1 MNHAGFCH
9 ACSGDPQKEIGSKWR
24 LNAYRRIPYLAA
36 IRKLR
41 LDRASVIASP
51 FLTQVPP
58 PTAAL
63 PPPSS
68 GELDAQDAV
77 RQREAERVK
86 ETAAAVALARMDAMN
101 VKAPAKRKYDTNGE
115 VKDDQE
121 DDEAFKTPPKKVAQ
135 RPNEKK
141 RPASPSMASPPPAKS
156 VKSEKGKE
164 ATKAKVELTHTK
176 CRSYWL
182 VRVTGSSEYGCMQFS
197 YKTSSEEKAFAE
209 AKKHCIKVCKD
220 LGVEVPAVARK

>member
-9 ACSGDPQKEIGSKWR
+9 ASSGDPQKEIGSKWR

-41 LDRASVIASP
+41 LYRASVIASP
-51 FLTQVPP
+51 YLTPVPP

-101 VKAPAKRKYDTNGE
+101 VKAPAKRKDDTNDE

-121 DDEAFKTPPKKVAQ
+121 DDEAFKTPPKKAAQ
-135 RPNEKK
+135 KPNEKK
-141 RPASPSMASPPPAKS
+141 RPASPSLPSPPAKS
-156 VKSEKGKE
+156 VKAEIGKE

-182 VRVTGSSEYGCMQFS
+182 VRVTGRFLRAAG
-197 YKTSSEEKAFAE
+197 
-209 AKKHCIKVCKD
+209 
-220 LGVEVPAVARK
+220 

>member
-36 IRKLR
+36 IRKLT
-41 LDRASVIASP
+41 LDRASVASP
-51 FLTQVPP
+51 FLMQVPP
-58 PTAAL
+58 PTTAL

-68 GELDAQDAV
+68 GELGAQDAV
-77 RQREAERVK
+77 RKREAERVM
-86 ETAAAVALARMDAMN
+86 ETEAAVALARTAVMA
-101 VKAPAKRKYDTNGE
+101 VKTPSKPKYDANDE
-115 VKDDQE
+115 EKDDQE
-121 DDEAFKTPPKKVAQ
+121 DDTAMATPPKKVNKTL
-135 RPNEKK
+135 NEKK
-141 RPASPSMASPPPAKS
+141 IPASPSPPSPPPAKS

-164 ATKAKVELTHTK
+164 ATKAKVELTHTAS
-176 CRSYWL
+176 RSYWL
-182 VRVTGSSEYGCMQFS
+182 VRVTGSSEYGSMQFS

-209 AKKHCIKVCKD
+209 AKRHCIKVCKD

>member
-36 IRKLR
+36 IRKLT
-41 LDRASVIASP
+41 LDRASVASGY
-51 FLTQVPP
+51 LTQVPP
-58 PTAAL
+58 PTTAL

-77 RQREAERVK
+77 RKREAERVM
-86 ETAAAVALARMDAMN
+86 ETEAAVALARTAVMAA
-101 VKAPAKRKYDTNGE
+101 KTPAKRKYDA
-115 VKDDQE
+115 KDEEKDESEE
-121 DDEAFKTPPKKVAQ
+121 DMATPPKKANKKV
-135 RPNEKK
+135 NEKK
-141 RPASPSMASPPPAKS
+141 RPASPSPPSPPPAKS
-156 VKSEKGKE
+156 VRSEKGKE

-182 VRVTGSSEYGCMQFS
+182 VRVTGSSEYGCTQFS
-197 YKTSSEEKAFAE
+197 YKTSSEKKAFAA
-209 AKKHCIKVCKD
+209 AKAHCIKVCKD
-220 LGVEVPAVARK
+220 LGVEVPAVALK

>member
-1 MNHAGFCH
+1 M
-9 ACSGDPQKEIGSKWR
+9 
-24 LNAYRRIPYLAA
+24 NAYRRIPYLAA
-36 IRKLR
+36 IRKLT
-41 LDRASVIASP
+41 LDRASVASP

-58 PTAAL
+58 PTTAL

-68 GELDAQDAV
+68 GEPGAQDAV
-77 RQREAERVK
+77 RKREAERVM
-86 ETAAAVALARMDAMN
+86 ETEAAVALARTAVMT
-101 VKAPAKRKYDTNGE
+101 VKAPAKRKYDTNDE

-135 RPNEKK
+135 KPNEKK
-141 RPASPSMASPPPAKS
+141 SPASPSLPSPPAKS
-156 VKSEKGKE
+156 VKAEIGKE

-182 VRVTGSSEYGCMQFS
+182 VRVTPKSSEYGCMQFS
-197 YKTSSEEKAFAE
+197 YKMSSEEEAFAE

>member
-36 IRKLR
+36 IRKLT
-41 LDRASVIASP
+41 LDRASVASP

-58 PTAAL
+58 PTTAL

-77 RQREAERVK
+77 RKREAERVM
-86 ETAAAVALARMDAMN
+86 ETEAAVTLARTAVMAA
-101 VKAPAKRKYDTNGE
+101 KTPSKRKSDA
-115 VKDDQE
+115 KDEEKDEPEE
-121 DDEAFKTPPKKVAQ
+121 DMATPPKKVNKTL
-135 RPNEKK
+135 NEKK
-141 RPASPSMASPPPAKS
+141 RPASPSPPSPPPAKS

-220 LGVEVPAVARK
+220 LGVEVPAVALK